1 MSLRNID
8 KFITSEAK
16 EAYLT
21 LLKFWVVSLPIFSAV
36 LLLLNFTAEMRKWH
50 TISLFLFIIIS
61 FFLVVLVKFL
71 LEKNSNSTKS
81 MLFYYFVGISYPLIS
96 PLIVFFITDV
106 FAPDFSIPIMSHTI
120 PSLFLIMTMATAFS
134 FSFRI
139 AIIGGFF
146 SSLLFTICFLWLQ
159 FNYADQTDHFEQVLG
174 ITYYIEIVLYILV
187 TGLFGGL
194 LANQARRMLIKISET
209 VQEREFV
216 SSVLGEYV
224 SEEVRDKILQEGG
237 LSEEG
242 EEREVTVL
250 FADLRNFTSISE
262 ERNPKEIVS
271 FLNQYFDSMVDI
283 IQRNGGVV
291 DKFIGDSVMAYFGAP
306 IAIEN
311 PQASAFKAALEM
323 SEELNKINK
332 IFTLNNYPTIKHG
345 IGLHHGEV
353 VLGNIGSKK
362 RKNYTI
368 IGDTV
373 NLASRLESL
382 TKSNQSDLILSRT
395 VYDSLSQFDQNK
407 MTLLKDLEIKG
418 KRDVINCFKLKLE

>member
-1 MSLRNID
+1 
-8 KFITSEAK
+8 
-16 EAYLT
+16 
-21 LLKFWVVSLPIFSAV
+21 
-36 LLLLNFTAEMRKWH
+36 
-50 TISLFLFIIIS
+50 
-61 FFLVVLVKFL
+61 
-71 LEKNSNSTKS
+71 
-81 MLFYYFVGISYPLIS
+81 
-96 PLIVFFITDV
+96 
-106 FAPDFSIPIMSHTI
+106 
-120 PSLFLIMTMATAFS
+120 
-134 FSFRI
+134 
-139 AIIGGFF
+139 
-146 SSLLFTICFLWLQ
+146 
-159 FNYADQTDHFEQVLG
+159 
-174 ITYYIEIVLYILV
+174 
-187 TGLFGGL
+187 
-194 LANQARRMLIKISET
+194 
-209 VQEREFV
+209 
-216 SSVLGEYV
+216 
-224 SEEVRDKILQEGG
+224 
-237 LSEEG
+237 
-242 EEREVTVL
+242 
-250 FADLRNFTSISE
+250 
-262 ERNPKEIVS
+262 
-271 FLNQYFDSMVDI
+271 
-283 IQRNGGVV
+283 
-291 DKFIGDSVMAYFGAP
+291 MAYFGAP